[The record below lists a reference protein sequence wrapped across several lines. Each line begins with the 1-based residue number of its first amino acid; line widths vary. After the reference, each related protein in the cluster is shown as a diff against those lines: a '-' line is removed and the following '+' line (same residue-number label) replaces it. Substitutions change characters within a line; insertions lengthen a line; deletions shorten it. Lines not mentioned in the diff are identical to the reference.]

1 VAQVIKWLVAVIT
14 VAAMSGCTAL
24 CSVVFPEQTEEDRK
38 TETTRY
44 CAAVS
49 VKW

>member
-1 VAQVIKWLVAVIT
+1 VAQVIKWFVAVFT
-14 VAAMSGCTAL
+14 VAAMSGCSAL
-24 CSVVFPEQTEEDRK
+24 CSVMFPEQAEQDRK

>member
-1 VAQVIKWLVAVIT
+1 MFVVIT
-14 VAAMSGCTAL
+14 VLTVTQTGCTVL
-24 CSVVFPEQTEEDRK
+24 CRVMFPEQTEEDRK